1 MLPAFAFT
9 DYKAQGRSLER
20 IVVDLSCAHSLQ
32 SVYVMLSRVVGL
44 NRVLI
49 LKWIP
54 PHKVYQSLA
63 QDLRDE
69 LKRLDI
75 LADETEREYK
85 GEHSVPKNGTT

>member
-9 DYKAQGRSLER
+9 DYKAQGRSLKR
-20 IVVDLSCAHSLQ
+20 VVVDLSCARSLQ
-32 SVYVMLSRVVGL
+32 SVYVMLSRVVRL

-49 LKWIP
+49 LKWFP

-75 LADETEREYK
+75 LADETEHEYK